1 MVSKP
6 LKFKNP
12 LAKSCAEG
20 AKSRKDFAKKILRP
34 TADCRGFR
42 GPNISAAVVLARVRT
57 GIRCLLT
64 GASPAMDSKK
74 LKIDPKHVAAMQA
87 CVAHARALLGSS
99 KAVLAAGH
107 ANIAYQLATLC
118 LEEIG
123 RRALI
128 GMQCVAEQQTVPPA
142 WPKKHEQDH
151 IKKLFWAFFG
161 VGR

>member
-1 MVSKP
+1 
-6 LKFKNP
+6 
-12 LAKSCAEG
+12 
-20 AKSRKDFAKKILRP
+20 
-34 TADCRGFR
+34 
-42 GPNISAAVVLARVRT
+42 
-57 GIRCLLT
+57 
-64 GASPAMDSKK
+64 
-74 LKIDPKHVAAMQA
+74 MQA

-161 VGR
+161 YFFVPEDSLMVVYRTSQARALPSAA